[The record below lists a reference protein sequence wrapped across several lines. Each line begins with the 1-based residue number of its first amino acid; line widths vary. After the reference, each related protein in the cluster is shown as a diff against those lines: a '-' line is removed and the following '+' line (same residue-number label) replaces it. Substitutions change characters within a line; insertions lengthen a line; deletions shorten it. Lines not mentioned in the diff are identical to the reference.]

1 MSNDRQL
8 REGIPDFLNQ
18 LRRHCGDRPDGQPPS
33 PSVRAAL
40 RRGASE
46 GTRHLA
52 YQAIRQ
58 CGGHIT
64 RSNGEPDPC
73 WIAVGAAFAYYPQP
87 AATSILNF
95 GTTCYQLARNPK
107 TGKRE
112 EKSSFD
118 ARFRRVLGAE
128 SAADL
133 AKWIVQIARRA
144 RTAKPK
150 PALLNYEELLASML
164 LWDAPDRAVR
174 ERIRARWASAYWDD
188 RPADDA
194 ESEEL

>member
-1 MSNDRQL
+1 MSQESTLSADIQN
-8 REGIPDFLNQ
+8 FLNR
-18 LRRHCGDRPDGQPPS
+18 LRQHCGSSPNDMPS
-33 PSVRAAL
+33 SPGIRAVL
-40 RRGASE
+40 RRGASD

-58 CGGHIT
+58 CGGHIA
-64 RSNGEPDPC
+64 RANGDPDPS
-73 WIAVGAAFAYYPQP
+73 WVAVGAAFAYYPQP
-87 AATSILNF
+87 TATSNLNF
-95 GTTCYQLARNPK
+95 GTTCFHLAKNPK

-118 ARFRRVLGAE
+118 ARFRRVLAAE

-150 PALLNYEELLASML
+150 PAPLNYQELLEAML
-164 LWDAPDRAVR
+164 RWDAHDRSLR

-188 RPADDA
+188 RPAEDN
-194 ESEEL
+194 ESEDL

>member
-1 MSNDRQL
+1 MSQESTLKEDIQSFLSRLRYYCGARPNDL
-8 REGIPDFLNQ
+8 PSSPGI
-18 LRRHCGDRPDGQPPS
+18 RS
-33 PSVRAAL
+33 AL

-58 CGGHIT
+58 CGGHIV
-64 RSNGEPDPC
+64 RFNGEPEPC
-73 WIAVGAAFAYYPQP
+73 WIALGAAFAFYPQP
-87 AATSILNF
+87 AATSNLNF
-95 GTTCYQLARNPK
+95 GMTCFHLAKNSK
-107 TGKRE
+107 GKRE

-133 AKWIVQIARRA
+133 AKWVVQIARRA

-150 PALLNYEELLASML
+150 PAPLNYEELLYSML
-164 LWDAPDRAVR
+164 HWDAPDRVVR

-188 RPADDA
+188 RPADDD